1 MNKSIKVS
9 MKCDVGE
16 SLKAG
21 FSGITFGKY
30 TLSPLPTKSK
40 DEFKTELLLDFIDK
54 WKDEQ
59 TGSNPEKEGE
69 ILLSWLKLEA

>member
-1 MNKSIKVS
+1 MVESIKVS

-30 TLSPLPTKSK
+30 TLSPLPSQS
-40 DEFKTELLLDFIDK
+40 DNEF
-54 WKDEQ
+54 
-59 TGSNPEKEGE
+59 
-69 ILLSWLKLEA
+69 